1 MSAKLPTGITP
12 RSVLISFEE
21 RLLDFF
27 VQYSSDM
34 LAHLNKKLA
43 RLIIHMPDRL
53 GSRITDLFQEPKIQ
67 KKQIANPSPAIDSCI
82 ACHR

>member
-12 RSVLISFEE
+12 RFVLISFEE